1 MIMNLKYVVL
11 ISLVSLSVITYVS
24 NQKFKENIQNVSEIL
39 GEKQE
44 RRFFLPFPK
53 DHKVISENY
62 DVRKTNIVIESTK
75 TNKEIKDFY
84 EEILRS
90 KNYQKEYEYESEGL
104 IEFRYTTEKE
114 DLVIKTSQ
122 VNEVSLTEFDYHK

>member
-1 MIMNLKYVVL
+1 MNLKYVVL
-11 ISLVSLSVITYVS
+11 ISLVSLSIITYVS

>member
-1 MIMNLKYVVL
+1 MNLKYVVL

-24 NQKFKENIQNVSEIL
+24 NQKFKENIQNVSQIL

-53 DHKVISENY
+53 DYQIISENNKA
-62 DVRKTNIVIESTK
+62 RKTNIVLESTK

-90 KNYQKEYEYESEGL
+90 KNYQKEYEYESENL
-104 IEFRYTTEKE
+104 IEFRYTTDSE
-114 DLVIKTSQ
+114 DLIIKTTQ
-122 VNEVSLTEFDYHK
+122 LDGRSLTEFDYHK

>member
-1 MIMNLKYVVL
+1 MNLKYVVL
-11 ISLVSLSVITYVS
+11 ISLVSLSIITYVS

-53 DHKVISENY
+53 DHKIISENY
-62 DVRKTNIVIESTK
+62 DVRKTNIVIESAK
-75 TNKEIKDFY
+75 TNKDIKDFY

-104 IEFRYTTEKE
+104 IEFRYTTENE

-122 VNEVSLTEFDYHK
+122 VDGVSLTEFEYHK

>member
-11 ISLVSLSVITYVS
+11 ISLVSLSIITYVS

>member
-1 MIMNLKYVVL
+1 MVMNLKYVAL
-11 ISLVSLSVITYVS
+11 ISLVSLSVITFIS

-53 DHKVISENY
+53 DHKIISENY
-62 DVRKTNIVIESTK
+62 DVRKTSIVIESTK

-90 KNYQKEYEYESEGL
+90 KNFQKEYEYESEGL
-104 IEFRYTTEKE
+104 VEFRYTTENE
-114 DLVIKTSQ
+114 DLTIKTSQ
-122 VNEVSLTEFDYHK
+122 VDGFSLTEFEYHK